1 MLGVSQPSNPPSSL
15 RHSASF
21 SCLQRSTGDGSGG
34 SGGTNGSGGVGSGG
48 GHRARTSTLPQQPNL
63 QLSTP
68 QHHYSGGPSS
78 LQPSATTHSRRLE
91 SDCVPRA
98 MPDSNDYG
106 FVRTRPRLRS
116 TNSTVLREEQERHCQ
131 QQLFDRDTECV
142 YAQSSKIKDRLYLES
157 SKNRDISGKNQNP
170 LRGAL
175 ILFTTSTS
183 SWWKA
188 KQREEQLS
196 AASLIPTTAC
206 SSEKKWSNGSTMT
219 MTPPSTSSEKKWLA
233 HGPISTSERK
243 WSCNSILTSPSNE
256 RKWTS
261 ASVSPTSNS
270 QDRKWRSLEWR
281 TTTNTATNNSNNINS
296 TNNSNNIINNNST
309 ANLHSSPNVFG
320 QKMSV
325 SMIKN
330 GANDF
335 GECSTVGPSTKTVR
349 YPQQPTSY
357 SARVS
362 RTSRDVFRDSGDFSQ
377 AKSTKVSRRLF
388 YQDGSDLI
396 ENIGDEQKRKTR
408 QLDDDSR
415 EKSRCERVQT
425 IEARANSTRSGR
437 AQSFYLLDD
446 FLKPQPQ
453 SSSSSSSSKCT
464 LNLDLPSHFSLRNG
478 ICNRYGRCT
487 DTSLTATTTTTATS
501 TTITAANKQSLIS
514 GGSVTKNLTNI
525 TPPRR
530 HNSSSD
536 SLEVATSPLPPPI
549 PPPPPPEQINSSNVV
564 RDKERLDN
572 GARERE
578 SCPCRMCWANM
589 QQRSFRDESPGM
601 LHKDVGGGGTKVSGK
616 PVSGVGSATLTA
628 LSSINNVSNGN
639 RNKNHPTSHEKLPT
653 LSNSKSSRDTTD
665 NNNANHSTSNNI
677 HNAPLH
683 DPLNTSVH
691 VDAYGR
697 RLPMTPQE
705 AIKYYG
711 SRLTKYER
719 TEIEKYSEIWYLGLS
734 ACKIHG
740 EEGSENSG
748 YDDDTG
754 SYHKIPHDHISYRYE
769 VLEVIGKGSFGQ
781 VIRAL
786 DHKTGQHIAI
796 KIIRNKKR
804 FHHQALIEVR
814 ILDHLKKKDLEADSQ
829 HNVIHMLEYFYFRNH
844 LCISFELMSL
854 NLYELIKKN
863 NYQGFSLSL
872 IRRFANSLINCLRL
886 LHRENIIHCDL
897 KPENVLLKQRGSSS
911 IKVIDFGSSCYSH
924 QRVYTY
930 IQSRFYRSPEVILG
944 LPYGTPIDMWSL
956 GCILAELHTGYPVFP
971 GENEIE
977 QLACIMEVLGPPPE
991 SLILHASRRRL
1002 FYDSKGNPRCIV
1014 NSKGRKRR
1022 PGHKNVPIVLRSN
1035 DPLFIDFVSRCLEW
1049 DPKDRMTP
1057 DEAMRHKWLNSSSS
1071 SSSSHLT
1078 TSSSMGSAVV
1088 SSMMNSVESNQTS
1101 HGQTISVNATR
1112 QRATTLEDEQQQQY
1126 SLYRLYRGGKC
1137 VSKIT
1142 TMDNADNSNG
1152 TLVVK
1157 SKLNGSASSHALAS
1171 GTQTA
1176 TSRHASTGD
1185 IVASLDPNLD
1195 DSGTFLPPIL

>member
-1 MLGVSQPSNPPSSL
+1 MLGVSQPTNPPSSL

-21 SCLQRSTGDGSGG
+21 SCLQRTSGDGA
-34 SGGTNGSGGVGSGG
+34 
-48 GHRARTSTLPQQPNL
+48 HRARTSTLPQQPSL
-63 QLSTP
+63 QLTTV
-68 QHHYSGGPSS
+68 QHHYGGPSS
-78 LQPSATTHSRRLE
+78 LQPSTSSSSSSYSRRLE
-91 SDCVPRA
+91 IDCLPE
-98 MPDSNDYG
+98 SNDYG
-106 FVRTRPRLRS
+106 FIHNTRPRLRS

-131 QQLFDRDTECV
+131 KQQQQQQPQQQHQLFTRDSVSIYDE
-142 YAQSSKIKDRLYLES
+142 SGKIKDREVLEG
-157 SKNRDISGKNQNP
+157 SKSRDIVTKNQNP

-188 KQREEQLS
+188 KQREEFS
-196 AASLIPTTAC
+196 TTSLVTP
-206 SSEKKWSNGSTMT
+206 SSSSVTEGRKWSNEGAA
-219 MTPPSTSSEKKWLA
+219 MTPPSTLSERKWL
-233 HGPISTSERK
+233 GPPGSIPTNERK
-243 WSCNSILTSPSNE
+243 WSCNSIVASPGNE
-256 RKWTS
+256 RKWTT
-261 ASVSPTSNS
+261 ASISPTSNS
-270 QDRKWRSLEWR
+270 QDRKWRSLGALLR
-281 TTTNTATNNSNNINS
+281 TPVTNS
-296 TNNSNNIINNNST
+296 TSSHVSQNS
-309 ANLHSSPNVFG
+309 FG
-320 QKMSV
+320 QNMSA
-325 SMIKN
+325 SMIEN
-330 GANDF
+330 GASDSF
-335 GECSTVGPSTKTVR
+335 RECSTVGPTVKTLR
-349 YPQQPTSY
+349 YPQPTSY

-362 RTSRDVFRDSGDFSQ
+362 KTTRDTYRDSSDYSQ
-377 AKSTKVSRRLF
+377 ARSTKVSRRL
-388 YQDGSDLI
+388 YQDSI
-396 ENIGDEQKRKTR
+396 EATESAGEEQRRKTR
-408 QLDDDSR
+408 YSSEDECR
-415 EKSRCERVQT
+415 NKSTRDVSKCERTQT
-425 IEARANSTRSGR
+425 IEARATSTRSGR

-446 FLKPQPQ
+446 FLKPHPQ
-453 SSSSSSSSKCT
+453 SSKCSF
-464 LNLDLPSHFSLRNG
+464 NLHLPSHYSSRV
-478 ICNRYGRCT
+478 
-487 DTSLTATTTTTATS
+487 S
-501 TTITAANKQSLIS
+501 TERSTKSSDNKQGITN
-514 GGSVTKNLTNI
+514 GTRNFTNI

-536 SLEVATSPLPPPI
+536 SLEVATSPLPPPV
-549 PPPPPPEQINSSNVV
+549 PPPPPPEVNTIKEKDKLENG
-564 RDKERLDN
+564 KERE
-572 GARERE
+572 A
-578 SCPCRMCWANM
+578 CPCRMCWANS
-589 QQRSFRDESPGM
+589 QQKSFHDEVSRRSKERASIHQDKGRSPGT
-601 LHKDVGGGGTKVSGK
+601 LHKDVGAGGTKVSGK

-628 LSSINNVSNGN
+628 LSSINTTNGN
-639 RNKNHPTSHEKLPT
+639 RTKNNAIGHEKLPS
-653 LSNSKSSRDTTD
+653 LSNSKTSRDTTD
-665 NNNANHSTSNNI
+665 NNNGNHSASNNN
-677 HNAPLH
+677 HNNVPLH

-705 AIKYYG
+705 AAKYYG
-711 SRLTKYER
+711 SRLTEYER

-740 EEGSENSG
+740 EEGAENSG

-769 VLEVIGKGSFGQ
+769 ILEVIGKGSFGQ

-814 ILDHLKKKDLEADSQ
+814 ILDHLRKKDLDADSQ

-956 GCILAELHTGYPVFP
+956 GCILAELHTGYPLFP

-991 SLILHASRRRL
+991 SLISHATRRRL
-1002 FYDSKGNPRCIV
+1002 FFDSKGNPRCIV

-1022 PGHKNVPIVLRSN
+1022 PGNKNVAIALRSN

-1049 DPKDRMTP
+1049 DPKERMTP
-1057 DEAMRHKWLNSSSS
+1057 DEAMRHKWLNT
-1071 SSSSHLT
+1071 SSSSHLS
-1078 TSSSMGSAVV
+1078 TSSSMGSSVV
-1088 SSMMNSVESNQTS
+1088 SSMINSTIEPNQTS
-1101 HGQTISVNATR
+1101 HSQSVSVSAPR
-1112 QRATTLEDEQQQQY
+1112 QRAITLEDEQQQY
-1126 SLYRLYRGGKC
+1126 SLYRLYRGRKC

-1142 TMDNADNSNG
+1142 AIDSTDNN
-1152 TLVVK
+1152 TLAVK

-1171 GTQTA
+1171 GTQPA
-1176 TSRHASTGD
+1176 ASRHASTGD

-1195 DSGTFLPPIL
+1195 DSGTYLPAIL

>member
-21 SCLQRSTGDGSGG
+21 SCLQRSSD
-34 SGGTNGSGGVGSGG
+34 G
-48 GHRARTSTLPQQPNL
+48 GHRARTSTLPQQPNIPL
-63 QLSTP
+63 TTV
-68 QHHYSGGPSS
+68 QHHHYGGPSS
-78 LQPSATTHSRRLE
+78 LQPTALSHSRHLE
-91 SDCVPRA
+91 SDCLA
-98 MPDSNDYG
+98 DSNDYG

-116 TNSTVLREEQERHCQ
+116 TNSTILREEQERQH
-131 QQLFDRDTECV
+131 QQLFEREECV
-142 YAQSSKIKDRLYLES
+142 YAQSSKIKDRELLEAS
-157 SKNRDISGKNQNP
+157 RAREVVPKNQNP
-170 LRGAL
+170 LKGAL

-188 KQREEQLS
+188 KQREELGT
-196 AASLIPTTAC
+196 SLVTP
-206 SSEKKWSNGSTMT
+206 SSIEGRKWSEAP
-219 MTPPSTSSEKKWLA
+219 MTPPSTSERKWL
-233 HGPISTSERK
+233 GPPGSVPTSERK
-243 WSCNSILTSPSNE
+243 WSCNSIVTSPSNE

-261 ASVSPTSNS
+261 ASVSPTSTS
-270 QDRKWRSLEWR
+270 QDRKWRSLGALLR
-281 TTTNTATNNSNNINS
+281 TPVTTSSSSHVSQNS
-296 TNNSNNIINNNST
+296 
-309 ANLHSSPNVFG
+309 FG
-320 QKMSV
+320 QNMSV
-325 SMIKN
+325 SMIEN
-330 GANDF
+330 GASESF
-335 GECSTVGPSTKTVR
+335 RECATVGPSVKALK
-349 YPQQPTSY
+349 YPQPTSY

-362 RTSRDVFRDSGDFSQ
+362 RTSRDTYRDSGDFSQ
-377 AKSTKVSRRLF
+377 TRSSKVSRRL
-388 YQDGSDLI
+388 YQDLESESAG
-396 ENIGDEQKRKTR
+396 EEQRRKTR
-408 QLDDDSR
+408 HSEDECKDKAITELKC
-415 EKSRCERVQT
+415 EKSHTV
-425 IEARANSTRSGR
+425 EARVTSTRSGR

-453 SSSSSSSSKCT
+453 STSECSIDFNLPPDYGLRVGRSRESKQEMMNRMR
-464 LNLDLPSHFSLRNG
+464 NL
-478 ICNRYGRCT
+478 
-487 DTSLTATTTTTATS
+487 
-501 TTITAANKQSLIS
+501 K
-514 GGSVTKNLTNI
+514 NI
-525 TPPRR
+525 TPPKR

-536 SLEVATSPLPPPI
+536 SLEVATSPLPPPV
-549 PPPPPPEQINSSNVV
+549 PPPPPPEVNNIREKEKLESS
-564 RDKERLDN
+564 
-572 GARERE
+572 RERE
-578 SCPCRMCWANM
+578 ACPCRMCWANM
-589 QQRSFRDESPGM
+589 QQRSFRDEVSRRSKERAAIHQDKGRSPGT

-628 LSSINNVSNGN
+628 LSTINNTSNGN
-639 RNKNHPTSHEKLPT
+639 RSKSNSTAHEKLPS
-653 LSNSKSSRDTTD
+653 LSNSKPSRDTTD
-665 NNNANHSTSNNI
+665 NNNGNHSTSNNI
-677 HNAPLH
+677 HNLPLH

-691 VDAYGR
+691 IDAYGR

-705 AIKYYG
+705 ATKYYG
-711 SRLTKYER
+711 SRLTEYER

-740 EEGSENSG
+740 EEGAENSG

-769 VLEVIGKGSFGQ
+769 ILEVIGKGSFGQ

-814 ILDHLKKKDLEADSQ
+814 ILDHLRKKDLEADSQ

-863 NYQGFSLSL
+863 NYHGFSLSL

-886 LHRENIIHCDL
+886 LYRENIIHCDL

-944 LPYGTPIDMWSL
+944 LPYDTSIDMWSL
-956 GCILAELHTGYPVFP
+956 GCILAELHTGYPLFP

-991 SLILHASRRRL
+991 SLIAHANRRRL
-1002 FYDSKGNPRCIV
+1002 FFDSRGNPRCIV

-1022 PGHKNVPIVLRSN
+1022 PGHRNVAMALRST
-1035 DPLFIDFVSRCLEW
+1035 DPLFIDFVTRCLEW

-1057 DEAMRHKWLNSSSS
+1057 DEAMQHKWLNSSSS
-1071 SSSSHLT
+1071 SHLS
-1078 TSSSMGSAVV
+1078 TSSSMGSSVV
-1088 SSMMNSVESNQTS
+1088 GSMKMLVEPTNQTS
-1101 HGQTISVNATR
+1101 HAHTISVTAPR
-1112 QRATTLEDEQQQQY
+1112 QRATTLENCSSVDQKYNVY
-1126 SLYRLYRGGKC
+1126 SFYRGRKC
-1137 VSKIT
+1137 MMSKIT
-1142 TMDNADNSNG
+1142 AIDNADNNA
-1152 TLVVK
+1152 LVVK

-1171 GTQTA
+1171 GTQPA
-1176 TSRHASTGD
+1176 ASRHASTGD